1 MKESIKHVID
11 TVVTHPKTLVA
22 VTAAANANVWTDYGE
37 PAVKIVTGVLPIVVL
52 VLLVTKHALDIKKEH
67 FTKKD

>member
-1 MKESIKHVID
+1 MKETIRQAVE
-11 TVVTHPKTLVA
+11 TVTTHPKTLIA
-22 VTAAANANVWTDYGE
+22 ITAGANANVWTDYGE
-37 PAVKIVTGVLPIVVL
+37 PAVKIITGLLTIVVL

>member
-1 MKESIKHVID
+1 MKESLNQ
-11 TVVTHPKTLVA
+11 VVESVVSHPKTLVA
-22 VTAAANANVWTDYGE
+22 VTAAANANVWTDYAE
-37 PAVKIVTGVLPIVVL
+37 PTVKIITGVLTIVVL